1 MATGVIL
8 NARGQ
13 RAASR
18 DLTIILPRSA
28 AQERVPFRC
37 TLCGARFTKSQA
49 QLYEHHVGDCAR
61 KNIDEIRANA
71 PSVRRAGTPFD
82 PNNWDPEVEQHMLG
96 VGRRM
101 LREGRLEVKPHE
113 RAGGS

>member
-1 MATGVIL
+1 MSGVIL
-8 NARGQ
+8 NARGA
-13 RAASR
+13 RSASR

-49 QLYEHHVGDCAR
+49 ELYERHVGDCAR

-71 PSVRRAGTPFD
+71 PSARRAGTPFD
-82 PNNWDPEVEQHMLG
+82 PNNWDPEVERHMLA

-101 LREGRLEVKPHE
+101 IAERRLEVKPHE
-113 RAGGS
+113 RAGDS